1 MDSAW
6 TPRGRGL
13 CRRIC
18 IDDQKKSL
26 SKALDVAEL
35 EVVDAVRAFRLCCKS
50 FKRTKQKR
58 LKLLALGKLNF
69 ERLRNRPFDLRL
81 AVFDA
86 RIVELKRELKAAK
99 VKVRA
104 AWALRDARCEDLDDF
119 EQFLLDTGT
128 HDAAGFQVL
137 SAAEVEGTYPF
148 YWRAELGL
156 KGVQLFA

>member
-1 MDSAW
+1 MVPSGERGPWW
-6 TPRGRGL
+6 TPTGRGL

-18 IDDQKKSL
+18 IDDEKKSL

-69 ERLRNRPFDLRL
+69 ERLRNF
-81 AVFDA
+81 VDA
-86 RIVELKRELKAAK
+86 RIVELERELKAAK

-104 AWALRDARCEDLDDF
+104 AWAQYDARYEDLDDF
-119 EQFLLDTGT
+119 EQFLLDDGT

-137 SAAEVEGTYPF
+137 SAAEVEGTYPY

-156 KGVQLFA
+156 EGVQLFA